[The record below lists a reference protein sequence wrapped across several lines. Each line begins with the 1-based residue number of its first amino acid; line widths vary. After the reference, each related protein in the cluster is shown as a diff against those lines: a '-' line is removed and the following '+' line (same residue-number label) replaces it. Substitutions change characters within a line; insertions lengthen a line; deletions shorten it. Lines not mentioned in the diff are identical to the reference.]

1 MRLRAAFA
9 LLPAALLLA
18 GCSGDDS
25 ADTPPPTS
33 TSASAPAT
41 TPTETTPK
49 RNVGEGV
56 YEPTDE
62 VVSETY
68 GIATRITD
76 VSPID
81 TRYGPGVVITF
92 DLRNDSD
99 EIFQDYN
106 WPTPSLSTGERG
118 VPAEQIFSGEDNLP
132 QGVSG
137 NIPPGASRV
146 VRHGFE
152 VSMEDMTDATL
163 SVGSIIW
170 RGDFTTVGESSRT
183 SGGGQAPAVTT
194 TATVEQT
201 QQSTGSQ
208 SQPAMSPPVGF
219 TGAPNGD
226 PQPLVGKTIDYCMDG
241 DMYQTGTTQF
251 TDGTTGWTQE
261 CAGQ

>member
-1 MRLRAAFA
+1 MRLRAAVA

-25 ADTPPPTS
+25 ADTTPPASTS
-33 TSASAPAT
+33 TSASAT
-41 TPTETTPK
+41 TPTETTPE

-56 YEPTDE
+56 YAPTDE

-92 DLRNDSD
+92 DLRNESN

-106 WPTPSLSTGERG
+106 WPSPSLSTGERG
-118 VPAEQIFSGEDNLP
+118 VPAEEIYSGEDNLP
-132 QGVSG
+132 QSVSG

-170 RGDFTTVGESSRT
+170 RGDFTTVGGTATAAPTAE
-183 SGGGQAPAVTT
+183 QAPAVQPTPT
-194 TATVEQT
+194 LEQAQPTAPQT
-201 QQSTGSQ
+201 Q
-208 SQPAMSPPVGF
+208 PASSPPIGY

-241 DMYQTGTTQF
+241 DMYQPGTTQF